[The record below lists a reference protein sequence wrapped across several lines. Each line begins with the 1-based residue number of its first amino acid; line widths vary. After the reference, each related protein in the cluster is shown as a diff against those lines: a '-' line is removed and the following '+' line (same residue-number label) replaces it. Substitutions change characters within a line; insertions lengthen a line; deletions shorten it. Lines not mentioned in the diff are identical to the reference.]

1 MLLKKKMG
9 QWRNKRRNKKIHGD
23 NGNGN
28 TTVQNQC
35 DIAKSVQEWS
45 CKQWKSD

>member
-1 MLLKKKMG
+1 MSQKEFKYSET
-9 QWRNKRRNKKIHGD
+9 